1 MSSGREKRKHPRIP
15 REEILSIKLIA
26 PPTEFAYQGEPLYC
40 STADVSAEGMRIH
53 VNHELEIGQEVDIW
67 IVLLD
72 QRGTFHLTGEITW
85 VQQTPD
91 EHSPGN
97 WEAGVVLLDD
107 SEHLEGWR
115 ELFLEDE

>member
-1 MSSGREKRKHPRIP
+1 MSSGREKRRHPRIP

-40 STADVSAEGMRIH
+40 STEDVSAEGMRIH
-53 VNHELEIGQEVDIW
+53 VNHELESGQEVDIW

-85 VQQTPD
+85 IQPASED
-91 EHSPGN
+91 NSAGN
-97 WEAGVVLLDD
+97 WVAGVALLDE
-107 SEHLEGWR
+107 SEHLHEWR
-115 ELFLEDE
+115 ALFLDE